1 MWLVIKEILK
11 SKKFYIAIGGLI
23 IVGALFLVLMNS
35 IIMPDYTNYD
45 EGITVPDV
53 SELSLKEAKQRLTS
67 CGLRY
72 EVADRRSNSAYP
84 ANYVVDQT
92 PSATE
97 IVKPQRKIYLTVNT
111 ATNPKVK
118 VPDVVNLSKRNAEI
132 QLQNY
137 GLKVGTISFES
148 SRFKNSVLR
157 QSVPAGKEVPKGAV
171 VDLAVSDGLG
181 EKMVDI
187 PDIQGLRLS
196 EAQQKIQKAGLRVKE
211 IQFKPSKNIAPNLIL
226 DYQPKKGKIMEG
238 KSLVLVVSERYNM
251 KEENESGAI
260 IDTTNIASPDT
271 TKNK

>member
-1 MWLVIKEILK
+1 MWSLIKKILN
-11 SKKFYIAIGGLI
+11 SKKFYIAVGGLVV
-23 IVGALFLVLMNS
+23 VGALFLFVMNS
-35 IIMPDYTNYD
+35 YVMPAYTNYD

-53 SELSLKEAKQRLTS
+53 ARVSLKEAEQRLKD
-67 CGLRY
+67 CNLRY
-72 EVADRRSNSAYP
+72 EVADRRANSAYP

-92 PSATE
+92 PSPTE
-97 IVKPQRKIYLTVNT
+97 IVKPGRKIYLTVNT

-157 QSVPAGKEVPKGAV
+157 QSVKAGKVVPKGTM

-187 PDIQGLRLS
+187 PNIKGLRLS
-196 EAQQKIQKAGLRVKE
+196 EAQQKLQQVGLRVGE
-211 IQFKPSKNIAPNLIL
+211 IQFQPSKKVSANVIL
-226 DYQPKKGKIMEG
+226 DYQPHKAQIVEG
-238 KSLVLVVSERYNM
+238 ESLKLIVSERYNV
-251 KEENESGAI
+251 KEETESGAI
-260 IDTTNIASPDT
+260 LDTTNIASPDT
-271 TKNK
+271 TQN